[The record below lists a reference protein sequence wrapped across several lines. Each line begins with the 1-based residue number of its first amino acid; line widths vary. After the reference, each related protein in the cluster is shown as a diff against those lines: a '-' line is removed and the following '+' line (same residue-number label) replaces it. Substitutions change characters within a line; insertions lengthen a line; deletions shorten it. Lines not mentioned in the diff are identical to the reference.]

1 MFEASLDTLGA
12 VTLYF
17 GTVSDE
23 GSAMVYY
30 SCERLGCSF
39 ETTGGLS
46 VSLCFLYR

>member
-1 MFEASLDTLGA
+1 MFGSEPGHSGGCD
-12 VTLYF
+12 VVF

-46 VSLCFLYR
+46 VSLRFLYR